1 MGKGRPRAVEKGV
14 VGPNLSASSSSSS
27 GSSLTIPSAPVY
39 YPSEDEFRDPLEY
52 ICKIRAEAEP
62 YGICRIVPPSSW
74 KPPFALELDS
84 FTFPTKTQA
93 IHQLQVRPASCDSK
107 TFELEYNRF
116 LEDHCGK
123 RLRRKVVFEGEELD
137 LCKLFNA
144 AKRYGGSD
152 KVVKEKKW
160 GEVVRFVRPARK
172 VSECSKHVL
181 HQLYLEHLFD
191 YEEYYNKLNKE
202 GGRGCKRGLQEEKK
216 GEHNAECSSSKRR
229 RTNNNDGERARVRK
243 VKKEEEE
250 HDQICEQCRSG
261 LHGEVMLL
269 CDRCDKGWHI
279 YCLSPPLKQIPSG
292 NWYCLDCLNSDEDC
306 FGFVPGKHFSLE
318 AFRRVADRA
327 KKKWFGPGPASRV
340 QIEKKFWEI
349 VEGSIGEV
357 EVMYGSDLDT
367 SIYGSGFPRVN
378 DQRQES
384 VEAKIWDEY
393 CDSPWNLNNLP
404 KLKGS
409 VLRAVHNNITGV
421 MVPWLY
427 IGMLFSSFCWHFED
441 HCFYSMNYHH
451 WGEPKCWYSV
461 PGSEASAFEKVMR
474 NSLPDLFDAQPDLL
488 FQLVTMLNPSV
499 LQENGVPVYSVLQ
512 EPGNFVITF
521 PRSYHGGF
529 NLGLNC
535 AEAVNF
541 APADW
546 LPHGGFGAGLYQLY
560 HKTAV
565 LSHEELVCVL
575 AKSDCDSRVSP
586 YLKKELIRIYNKE
599 KTWRERLWKKGITKS
614 CLMSSRKF
622 PEYVGTEED
631 PTCIICQQY
640 LYLSGVVCRC
650 RPSTFV
656 CLEHSERLCECKSSR
671 LRLHYRHT
679 LAELHD
685 LVLAM
690 DKHCGEE
697 TTQSRTKKRQLQCSN
712 EPTALTKKVKG
723 GHANFAQL
731 ADKWLLR
738 SSKIFHSRFSRE
750 DYVTVLKEAEQFVWA
765 GSEMNNVR
773 EMANNLKEARKWAE
787 GVRKSVSK
795 IESWSS
801 HRDKDIEKI
810 QLEYINELLSFD
822 LLPCDEPGHLIL
834 KGYAEKA
841 RILIEEINTA
851 MSSCPKIPELELLYN
866 RVCEFPVYVKESE
879 RLQHKISSA
888 KVWIEGITKC
898 ISEKQPA
905 AIELDVLYKLKLEIP
920 EVEVQLPQIEMLSDI
935 VGKAESCRAQCVE
948 ILKGSISLKDIEVLL
963 LEWDAFTVNI
973 PELKLLRQYHTDA
986 VSWNARFEAVLMK
999 VHEREDQHNVVDE
1012 LEHILKDGATLK
1024 IQVDQMPLVEFEL
1037 KKARCRE
1044 KALRTRESKLSLDF
1058 IQEVMVDAEGLHIE
1072 GEQIYVD
1079 MSKAL
1084 DAAIQWEERAK
1095 YILAHGAQISDFEDV
1110 LRSSENIHVTLPSL
1124 LDVKEALSK
1133 AMAWL
1138 SRSEPFL
1145 VHCSSLESGSS
1156 SLLKVDTLKELISE
1170 SKNLK
1175 VSMKEIKILE
1185 TVLMNCEEWE
1195 HDACSLLQDTR
1206 CLLDMTTVGEGISEG
1221 LISKIEN
1228 LLARIGSME
1237 NTGLS
1242 LTFDFV
1248 ELSKLK
1254 DACSLLQW
1262 CKKAISFC
1270 SAAPTLE
1277 DVESLMS
1284 DAETSYCTNACGALC
1299 DLLFEGVKWL
1309 RQATKIISASSN
1321 STRCKLSEAEE
1332 VLTDSQSISISFPL
1346 KVTQIET
1353 AIEKHK
1359 SWLEQ
1364 VHQFFSLRLGERSWS
1379 VILQL
1384 KELGIAGAFY
1394 CPELD
1399 SILSEVERVQKWK
1412 RQCMDIF
1419 RIVEENSL
1427 LGSLEKI
1434 RQNLDR
1440 SMHIYDKAHGLKEKG
1455 SYACCSIGSLDQEFL
1470 TCSLCKE
1477 CYHLRCLGSLTVD
1490 GKQSAY
1496 VCLCC
1501 QYLVSGTLQNGGS
1514 PRGFGGVRPA
1524 LQKII
1529 ELLSDED
1536 DFCVCMEEREMLKEV
1551 LKQAR
1556 VCKTHLEGI
1565 VDFALAY
1572 SDKDL
1577 SVLFEKLATALKAIE
1592 LGGFYDD
1599 EGYCNL
1605 TLAISRYLWKV
1616 KVHRLLE
1623 GSQKPTIQQIQQHL
1637 KERVAVNIPPEDYF
1651 KQKLTELKCSGL
1663 QWADKAKKVAAD
1675 SGALPLEKVFELIS
1689 EGENLPVL
1697 VVKELKLLK
1706 DRSMLYCICRKP
1718 YDQRAMIACD
1728 KCDEWY
1734 HFGCVKLRSTPKVY
1748 ICPACEPLAETL
1760 STSAVVDSERCTD
1773 AKFVEP
1779 KTPSPKHTKPRMS
1792 PNKDEFLAT
1801 QKMVARTDG
1810 ANVFRSSSGI
1820 DRLRW
1825 RNRKPF
1831 RRAAKKRAE
1840 LDSLSLFSQLQQ

>member
-14 VGPNLSASSSSSS
+14 VGPNLSSASSSS
-27 GSSLTIPSAPVY
+27 LNIPSAPVF

-52 ICKIRAEAEP
+52 IYKIRAEAEP
-62 YGICRIVPPSSW
+62 YGICRIVPPESW
-74 KPPFALELDS
+74 KPPFALDLDS
-84 FTFPTKTQA
+84 FTFQTKTQA
-93 IHQLQVRPASCDSK
+93 IHQLQVRPASCDST

-116 LEDHCGK
+116 LEDQGGK

-144 AKRYGGSD
+144 VKRYGGFD

-160 GEVVRFVRPARK
+160 GEVVKFVRPVRK

-181 HQLYLEHLFD
+181 HQLYLEHLIE
-191 YEEYYNKLNKE
+191 YEEYYNKLNNE
-202 GGRGCKRGLQEEKK
+202 GTRCCKRGLPEEKK
-216 GEHNAECSSSKRR
+216 SEQIAECSSSKRR
-229 RTNNNDGERARVRK
+229 RMNNNDGEKAKARK

-292 NWYCLDCLNSDEDC
+292 NWYCFDCLNSDEDC
-306 FGFVPGKHFSLE
+306 FGFVPGKRFSLE

-327 KKKWFGPGPASRV
+327 KKKWFGSGPASRV

-378 DQRQES
+378 DQRQEL
-384 VEAKIWDEY
+384 VDAKLWDEY
-393 CDSPWNLNNLP
+393 CGSPWNLNNLP

-409 VLRAVHNNITGV
+409 VLRAIHNNITGV

-427 IGMLFSSFCWHFED
+427 MGMLFSSFCWHFED

-499 LQENGVPVYSVLQ
+499 LQENGVPVYTVLQ

-575 AKSDCDSRVSP
+575 AKSNCDSRVSP
-586 YLKKELIRIYNKE
+586 YVKKELVRIYKKE
-599 KTWRERLWKKGITKS
+599 KTWRERLWRKGIIKS
-614 CLMSSRKF
+614 SLMSSRKF

-631 PTCIICQQY
+631 PMCIICQQY

-656 CLEHSERLCECKSSR
+656 CLEHSERLCECKSGR

-685 LVLAM
+685 LVLGV
-690 DKHCGEE
+690 DKHYSEE
-697 TTQSRTKKRQLQCSN
+697 TTKTRTKKRQLQCSN

-723 GHANFAQL
+723 GHASFAQL
-731 ADKWLLR
+731 ADQWLLR
-738 SSKIFHSRFSRE
+738 ACRTFQGPYSRE

-765 GSEMNNVR
+765 GSEMKNVR

-787 GVRKSVSK
+787 DVRKSVSK

-801 HRDKDIEKI
+801 NRDKDLEKI
-810 QLEYINELLSFD
+810 HVEYINELLSFD
-822 LLPCDEPGHLIL
+822 SLPCDEPGHLTL
-834 KGYAEKA
+834 KDYAEKA
-841 RILIEEINTA
+841 RMLIGEINTA
-851 MSSCPKIPELELLYN
+851 VSSCSKVPKLDLLYN

-879 RLQHKISSA
+879 RLQQKISSA
-888 KVWIEGITKC
+888 KFWIAGITNC

-905 AIELDVLYKLKLEIP
+905 AIKLDFLYKLKLEIP
-920 EVEVQLPQIEMLSDI
+920 EVEVQLSQIEMLSDL
-935 VGKAESCRAQCVE
+935 VEKAESCRAHCVE
-948 ILKGSISLKDIEVLL
+948 ILKGPITLKDVEALL
-963 LEWDAFTVNI
+963 LEWDTFIVEI

-986 VSWNARFEAVLMK
+986 VSWNARFKAVLIK
-999 VHEREDQHNVVDE
+999 VHEREDQQIVVDE
-1012 LEHILKDGATLK
+1012 LEHIRKDGQILR

-1044 KALRTRESKLSLDF
+1044 KALRMRETKVSLDF
-1058 IQEVMVDAEGLHIE
+1058 IQEVVVDAEGLHIE

-1079 MSKAL
+1079 MSKVL
-1084 DAAIQWEERAK
+1084 DAAIQWDERGK
-1095 YILAHGAQISDFEDV
+1095 YILAHGAHISDFEDV
-1110 LRSSENIHVTLPSL
+1110 IRSSENIHVTLPSL
-1124 LDVKEALSK
+1124 LHVKEALSK
-1133 AMAWL
+1133 AVAWL
-1138 SRSEPFL
+1138 SKSEPFL
-1145 VHCSSLESGSS
+1145 LHCSLESASS

-1170 SKNLK
+1170 SNNLK

-1195 HDACSLLQDTR
+1195 NDVCSLLQDTR
-1206 CLLDMTTVGEGISEG
+1206 CLLDMTVISEGISEG
-1221 LISKIEN
+1221 LISKIEHV
-1228 LLARIGSME
+1228 LARIGSLE

-1248 ELSKLK
+1248 EHAQLK
-1254 DACSLLQW
+1254 DACSMLQW

-1284 DAETSYCTNACGALC
+1284 DASCCTNASGALF
-1299 DLLFEGVKWL
+1299 DTLFEGVKWL
-1309 RQATKIISASSN
+1309 KKATEIISASSN
-1321 STRCKLSEAEE
+1321 STRCKFSEAEE
-1332 VLTDSQSISISFPL
+1332 VLADSQSRSLSFPL
-1346 KVTQIET
+1346 TVTQIES

-1379 VILQL
+1379 LMLQL
-1384 KELGIAGAFY
+1384 KEFGIAGAFN

-1399 SILSEVERVQKWK
+1399 SILSEVERVQRWK
-1412 RQCMDIF
+1412 RHCMDIF
-1419 RIVEENSL
+1419 RFGEKNSL
-1427 LGSLEKI
+1427 LGALEKL
-1434 RQNLDR
+1434 RQTLDS
-1440 SMHIYDKAHGLKEKG
+1440 SMHIYDDANSLKNKG
-1455 SYACCSIGSLDQEFL
+1455 SYACCSAGSLDQEFV
-1470 TCSLCKE
+1470 TCSSCKK
-1477 CYHLRCLGSLTVD
+1477 CYHLRCLGSWTVG
-1490 GKQSAY
+1490 GKHSEY

-1501 QYLVSGTLQNGGS
+1501 QYLVSATLQNEGS
-1514 PRGFGGVRPA
+1514 PQGFGVVRPA
-1524 LQKII
+1524 MQKII
-1529 ELLSDED
+1529 ELLSEEN
-1536 DFCVCMEEREMLKEV
+1536 FCVCIEEREILKDI

-1556 VCKTHLEGI
+1556 VCKAHLEAI

-1572 SDKDL
+1572 VDKDL
-1577 SVLFEKLATALKAIE
+1577 SVIFEKLATALKAIE
-1592 LGGFYDD
+1592 LQGFYDD

-1605 TLAISRYLWKV
+1605 TLALSRYSWKV
-1616 KVHRLLE
+1616 RVDGLLE
-1623 GSQKPTIQQIQQHL
+1623 GSKKPTIQQIQQHL
-1637 KERVAVNIPPEDYF
+1637 KERVAVNISPADYY

-1675 SGALPLEKVFELIS
+1675 AGALPLDKVFELIS

-1697 VVKELKLLK
+1697 VEKELKLLK
-1706 DRSMLYCICRKP
+1706 ERSMLYCICRKP

-1734 HFGCVKLRSTPKVY
+1734 HFGCMKLHSTPKVY
-1748 ICPACEPLAETL
+1748 ICPACEPQEKTL
-1760 STSAVVDSERCTD
+1760 STSAVVDYERCTD
-1773 AKFVEP
+1773 AKCVEP
-1779 KTPSPKHTKPRMS
+1779 KTPSPKHTKSKMS
-1792 PNKDEFLAT
+1792 PNQEGVIAT
-1801 QKMVARTDG
+1801 QTKVASTDDT
-1810 ANVFRSSSGI
+1810 NIFRCSGGI
-1820 DRLRW
+1820 DRLWW

-1840 LDSLSLFSQLQQ
+1840 LDCQSLVSHLQQ

>member
-14 VGPNLSASSSSSS
+14 VGPNLSCASS
-27 GSSLTIPSAPVY
+27 SSLTIPSAPVY

-62 YGICRIVPPSSW
+62 YGICRIVPPESW
-74 KPPFALELDS
+74 KPPFALDLEK

-144 AKRYGGSD
+144 AKRYGGYD

-160 GEVVRFVRPARK
+160 GEVVRFVRSARK

-181 HQLYLEHLFD
+181 HQLYLEHLFE

-202 GGRGCKRGLQEEKK
+202 GARGCKRGLQEEKN
-216 GEHNAECSSSKRR
+216 GECSSSKRR
-229 RTNNNDGERARVRK
+229 RTSNNDGERAKVRK

-306 FGFVPGKHFSLE
+306 FGFVPGKRFSLE

-327 KKKWFGPGPASRV
+327 KKKWFGSGPASRV

-378 DQRQES
+378 DLKQES
-384 VEAKIWDEY
+384 VDAKIWDEY
-393 CDSPWNLNNLP
+393 CGSPWNLNNLP

-427 IGMLFSSFCWHFED
+427 MGMLFSSFCWHFED

-461 PGSEASAFEKVMR
+461 PGSEAGAFEKVMR
-474 NSLPDLFDAQPDLL
+474 DSLPDLFDAQPDLL

-599 KTWRERLWKKGITKS
+599 KTWRERLWRKGIIKS
-614 CLMSSRKF
+614 SLMSSRKF

-640 LYLSGVVCRC
+640 LYISGVVCRC

-685 LVLAM
+685 MVLAM
-690 DKHCGEE
+690 DKHDCEE
-697 TTQSRTKKRQLQCSN
+697 TTQSRTKKRQLQCST

-723 GHANFAQL
+723 GHASFAQL
-731 ADKWLLR
+731 ADQWLLR
-738 SSKIFHSRFSRE
+738 ACKIFKSPFSRE
-750 DYVTVLKEAEQFVWA
+750 DYVNVLKEAEQFVWA

-795 IESWSS
+795 IESWSCN
-801 HRDKDIEKI
+801 RDKDIEKVHV
-810 QLEYINELLSFD
+810 EYINELLSFD
-822 LLPCDEPGHLIL
+822 SLPCDEPGHLIL

-841 RILIEEINTA
+841 RMLIEEINTA
-851 MSSCPKIPELELLYN
+851 MSSCSKVPELELLYN
-866 RVCEFPVYVKESE
+866 TVCEFPVYVTESE
-879 RLQHKISSA
+879 GLQQKISSA
-888 KVWIEGITKC
+888 QVWIEGMTKC

-920 EVEVQLPQIEMLSDI
+920 EVEVQLPQIEVLSDL
-935 VGKAESCRAQCVE
+935 VRKAESCRAQCVE
-948 ILKGSISLKDIEVLL
+948 ILKGPITLKDVEVLL
-963 LEWDAFTVNI
+963 LEWDTFSVNV
-973 PELKLLRQYHTDA
+973 PELKLLRQYHTDV
-986 VSWNARFEAVLMK
+986 VSWNARLKAVLTK
-999 VHEREDQHNVVDE
+999 IHEREDQHTVVDE
-1012 LEHILKDGATLK
+1012 LEHILKDGASLK
-1024 IQVDQMPLVEFEL
+1024 IQVNQMPSVEFEL

-1044 KALRTRESKLSLDF
+1044 RALRMRETIVSLDF
-1058 IQEVMVDAEGLHIE
+1058 IQEVMVDAQGLHVD
-1072 GEQIYVD
+1072 GEQIFVN
-1079 MSKAL
+1079 MSNVL

-1145 VHCSSLESGSS
+1145 LHCSSLESASS
-1156 SLLKVDTLKELISE
+1156 SLLKVDTLKALISE
-1170 SKNLK
+1170 SKDLK
-1175 VSMKEIKILE
+1175 VSMKEFKILE
-1185 TVLMNCEEWE
+1185 TVLRNCEEWK
-1195 HDACSLLQDTR
+1195 HDACSLLQDIR
-1206 CLLDMTTVGEGISEG
+1206 CLLDMATNGEGISEG
-1221 LISKIEN
+1221 LISKIEHV
-1228 LLARIGSME
+1228 LARIGSME
-1237 NTGLS
+1237 NTSLS

-1248 ELSKLK
+1248 ELAKLK

-1270 SAAPTLE
+1270 FAIPTLE
-1277 DVESLMS
+1277 DVESLIS
-1284 DAETSYCTNACGALC
+1284 DAETSCCTDASGALF
-1299 DLLFEGVKWL
+1299 DSLFEGVKWL
-1309 RQATKIISASSN
+1309 KQAAKTISAPRN

-1332 VLTDSQSISISFPL
+1332 VLADCQSINISFPL
-1346 KVTQIET
+1346 TVTQIEG
-1353 AIEKHK
+1353 AIDKHK

-1364 VHQFFSLRLGERSWS
+1364 VHQFFSLRVAERSWS
-1379 VILQL
+1379 LILQL
-1384 KELGIAGAFY
+1384 KELGIAGAFN

-1399 SILSEVERVQKWK
+1399 SIISEVERVQKWK

-1419 RIVEENSL
+1419 RIAEENSL
-1427 LGSLEKI
+1427 LCALEKL
-1434 RQNLDR
+1434 QQTLDR
-1440 SMHIYDKAHGLKEKG
+1440 SMQTYDKTNGLSEKG
-1455 SYACCSIGSLDQEFL
+1455 SYACCSIGSLDQEFV
-1470 TCSLCKE
+1470 TCSSCKE
-1477 CYHLRCLGSLTVD
+1477 CYHLRCLGSLTVY
-1490 GKQSAY
+1490 GKHSEY

-1501 QYLVSGTLQNGGS
+1501 QYLVSGTLQNEGN

-1524 LQKII
+1524 LQMIV
-1529 ELLSDED
+1529 ELLSEE
-1536 DFCVCMEEREMLKEV
+1536 DFCVCMEERDILKEV
-1551 LKQAR
+1551 LKKAR
-1556 VCKTHLEGI
+1556 VCKTRLEAL
-1565 VDFALAY
+1565 VDFSLAY
-1572 SDKDL
+1572 LDKDL
-1577 SVLFEKLATALKAIE
+1577 SVIFAKLATALKAVE
-1592 LGGFYDD
+1592 LEGLYDD

-1605 TLAISRYLWKV
+1605 TLALSRYSWKV
-1616 KVHRLLE
+1616 RVERLLE
-1623 GSQKPTIQQIQQHL
+1623 GSKKLTIYQIQQHL

-1675 SGALPLEKVFELIS
+1675 SGALPLDKVFELIS

-1697 VVKELKLLK
+1697 VEKELKLLK

-1734 HFGCVKLRSTPKVY
+1734 HFGCMKLRSTPKVY

-1760 STSAVVDSERCTD
+1760 PTSSVVPCTD

-1792 PNKDEFLAT
+1792 PNKEEFIAT
-1801 QKMVARTDG
+1801 QKVASTDD
-1810 ANVFRSSSGI
+1810 ANVFRCSSGI
-1820 DRLRW
+1820 DRLWW

-1831 RRAAKKRAE
+1831 RRVAKKRAE
-1840 LDSLSLFSQLQQ
+1840 LDCLSLFSHVQQ